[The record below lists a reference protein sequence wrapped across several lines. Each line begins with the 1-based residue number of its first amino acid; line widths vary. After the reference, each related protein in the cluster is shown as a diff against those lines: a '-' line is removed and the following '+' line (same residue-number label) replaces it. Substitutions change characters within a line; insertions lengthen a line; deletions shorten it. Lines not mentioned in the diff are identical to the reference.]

1 MEALRQNFPLLLPL
15 FVVQLIFQI
24 TAIVDIFK
32 RSKEEIRWENKIIWL
47 IIILVFG
54 FLGPVI
60 YFIFG
65 RK

>member
-1 MEALRQNFPLLLPL
+1 MEALRQNLPL
-15 FVVQLIFQI
+15 FLPLFLIQLFFQI

-32 RSKEEIRWENKIIWL
+32 RSREEIRWENKIVWL
-47 IIILVFG
+47 IIILAFG
-54 FLGPVI
+54 ILGPVI